1 MKTKTCQKEHFKK
14 IALFA
19 VVIFLIAGTLDNLL
33 SSQPWYYIYFQ
44 NFVFTATCTFF
55 CASLICYTIG
65 RISQYPRPIYYL
77 IFIILVIIGVLL
89 GVISASLILKQKII
103 MHKHALIFSL
113 IFGIVSSIVITAYMI
128 LKENLE
134 EKISRIKEIELEN
147 ERLKRIESEAR
158 LSSLQAKLNPHFLFN
173 TLNSTAA
180 LIYDNPAKAEES
192 IVQLSDLYRKIF
204 SISNQNFITLGEEI
218 DLIEDMLE
226 LEKLRFEDNLSYQIV
241 CPESLRDIKIPG
253 LLIEPLV
260 ENVIKHSHGRDNQK
274 VHIAI
279 QIKKETDKLS
289 IAVEDNGSG
298 FDMAKADLGF
308 GLYSIQ
314 ERLRL
319 LFGDKGG
326 LNIDSVLG
334 KGTTVRVWIPV
345 VEDKKVKII

>member
-14 IALFA
+14 IALFGL
-19 VVIFLIAGTLDNLL
+19 VIFLIAGTLDNLL
-33 SSQPWYYIYFQ
+33 SSQSWYYIYLQ

-55 CASLICYTIG
+55 CALLICYSIG
-65 RISQYPRPIYYL
+65 RISQYPRPMYYS

-89 GVISASLILKQKII
+89 GVVSASLILKQKII
-103 MHKHALIFSL
+103 LHKHALILSL
-113 IFGIVSSIVITAYMI
+113 VFGIVSSITITAYMI

-134 EKISRIKEIELEN
+134 EKISQIKAIELEN
-147 ERLKRIESEAR
+147 ERLKRIELEAR

-204 SISNQNFITLGEEI
+204 SISNENFLTLGEELE
-218 DLIEDMLE
+218 LIEDMLE
-226 LEKLRFEDNLSYQIV
+226 LEKLRFEDNLSYEID
-241 CPESLRDIKIPG
+241 CPDSLRETKIPG

-260 ENVIKHSHGRDNQK
+260 ENVIKHAHGRDNQK
-274 VHIAI
+274 VHIEI
-279 QIKKETDKLS
+279 QINQENDQLS
-289 IAVEDNGSG
+289 ISVADNGAG
-298 FDMAKADLGF
+298 FEIAKADLGF

-319 LFGDKGG
+319 LFGDAGG
-326 LNIDSVLG
+326 LDIDSTLG
-334 KGTTVRVWIPV
+334 KGTLVKIWIPV
-345 VEDKKVKII
+345 GDTLNE